1 MATRRKLPP
10 RRPSVLREPVSVTDT
25 PFVNYTHPQDGFDPQ
40 AGGVKTDSNKV
51 RFDLMPVEV
60 EVAVARVL
68 TKGAIKYPDRN
79 WEKGLRYG
87 RVYAAARRHMG
98 EFWNGNAYDEET
110 GEHVLAHAICM
121 LTFLLA
127 YELRRKDVPR
137 YAEFDD
143 RPGDTVDVPMVI
155 TTMLNLPYAADTPT

>member
-1 MATRRKLPP
+1 MAKKHRRGA
-10 RRPSVLREPVSVTDT
+10 RRPSILKDPADVQEVPLASLHIKD
-25 PFVNYTHPQDGFDPQ
+25 NYNISQ
-40 AGGVKTDSNKV
+40 GGVKYDDSKV
-51 RFDLMPVEV
+51 RFDLMPVEA

-68 TKGAIKYPDRN
+68 TKGASKYKDRN
-79 WEKGLRYG
+79 WEQGLRYG

-143 RPGDTVDVPMVI
+143 RPGDTVDVPMA
-155 TTMLNLPYAADTPT
+155 TTTKLQLPYDADMQA